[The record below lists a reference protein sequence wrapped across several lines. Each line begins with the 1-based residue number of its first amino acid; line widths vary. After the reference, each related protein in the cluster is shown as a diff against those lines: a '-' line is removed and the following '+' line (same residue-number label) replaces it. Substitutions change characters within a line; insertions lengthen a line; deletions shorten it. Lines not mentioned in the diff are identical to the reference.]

1 MLAQDNDDNKNKDKK
16 KSSKKSER
24 ESKKRVASDDE
35 KEIKVDE
42 TAEEENIPTK
52 KVRRNVIESDEDE

>member
-1 MLAQDNDDNKNKDKK
+1 LQILP
-16 KSSKKSER
+16 KKSEK
-24 ESKKRVASDDE
+24 ESKKRVASDDAKE
-35 KEIKVDE
+35 KKVDE